1 MPFEIGKKY
10 EFKRSEF
17 DVSKEYGRVSF
28 IIPNPASATP
38 FRVKPFEFQ
47 VNNIP
52 DRIICTYRGGDRFE
66 QEQNT
71 YVPEL
76 YTVGQEYRFRVMR
89 QDSGSGAYSLRDD
102 INGLTFFPVDLGKHR
117 FKRFDRVQC
126 RVLSTEGGW
135 LRLEPV
141 AIPAPQRRAF
151 SFENVMALP
160 QSAPFRRLKVNSDLS
175 NVDILAEAASMFANG
190 DSHWPITAMQII
202 AQNVPQWLAKA
213 PERRAPWLQRLIDL
227 TVALIESTDYI
238 THFPPEER
246 YGCRRALSD
255 LVRGFEDYQRACALI
270 AHNADERMVKDT
282 LATLRNSGWLYE
294 PERKM
299 RLLMAIFT
307 LRNSYAHTYIGEI
320 FSIIR
325 SRHDDEGFMHLFKN
339 GLSTMLSI
347 YIENERK
354 FLDPRKRQGT
364 RDLIMALAIELLL
377 TGDTDNPEWNAHR
390 GLLYTCAI
398 LLLRQPASSLP
409 RKALESYAER
419 FDRPLEFSW
428 RDLDDINF
436 LCYNKL
442 MSGPATPSPD
452 VKEIAVY
459 ESDKATLIVG
469 PKGLTLMPAIITN
482 TTKTAVSYPVIQDF
496 PFSIQ
501 LNGRLTEKPAV
512 SDAPRRQHPMWTEA
526 ERMLFDPDKY
536 PGVPAS
542 TASKPINV
550 KTYPEAGDEVMVRI
564 VRQDSEILH
573 MFHCEITDDYH
584 IGRGTITT
592 RDIVPYPVKA
602 FTTTF
607 EKEGEPLLLPAT
619 VVETDGEGNCTF
631 SMRAGITALAAAMS
645 REDRDSGEEIAAVIT
660 EVSDDRIWAVSNYGY
675 PVMISGKDRPN
686 DEEMTIRKNDAV
698 YITIT
703 KVSYYAQTGGLFING
718 RIEHVD
724 TSRQRED
731 NYRYVENCLQYIL
744 EELAGGKTYTRPADD
759 ETPDDEHDDNLA
771 LLDDDNT
778 DRIYLRPGALSY
790 ISQLLNIMVA
800 ADGDNDLPRSYWLL
814 QMSHLIAATGGDL
827 YRASFIEAKTDLIE
841 ALAKFAADGH
851 IDAPAVEQLDRRCRR
866 FADDDG
872 DLALRLT
879 VISLLGRLDQLQP
892 AEGLIDI
899 ATAMT
904 DSGDLENSITAK
916 LARLVL
922 SYNMLRGLKM
932 TQPRAMVMTGI
943 YDLLALPRPSDV
955 DITQL
960 NVREDQTHEFKQSLI
975 FPADNKMRPDEKRQA
990 REIMEVICGML
1001 NSRDGGTLYL
1011 GVNNLGVPVGLHDDF
1026 VYLNSGFADYDPLD
1040 IEDKFS
1046 LAFTHWIRTWLG
1058 VTQDGVTIYPDL
1070 VTLQYDDIADKRIAR
1085 VSVRPFPGMA
1095 VMSDGSVYVRQE
1107 SSTVP
1112 IKLKREQTA
1121 FAKKRREELRVVY

>member
-1 MPFEIGKKY
+1 MTYEIGKKY

-17 DVSKEYGRVSF
+17 DVSKEYGRVTF

-47 VNNIP
+47 ANNIP
-52 DRIICTYRGGDRFE
+52 EKIICTYRGGDRFE

-76 YTVGQEYRFRVMR
+76 YAVGQEYRFRVMR
-89 QDSGSGAYSLRDD
+89 FDSGSGTYSLRDD
-102 INGLTFFPVDLGKHR
+102 INGLTFFPIDLGKHR
-117 FKRFDRVQC
+117 FKRFERVQC

-135 LRLEPV
+135 LKLEPV

-160 QSAPFRRLKVNSDLS
+160 QAAPFRRLKVKSDLS
-175 NVDILAEAASMFANG
+175 DVATLAEAASMFANG

-202 AQNVPQWLAKA
+202 AKNIPQWLAKA

-238 THFPPEER
+238 THFPVEER

-270 AHNADERMVKDT
+270 ADNADERMVKDT

-325 SRHDDEGFMHLFKN
+325 SRHDDEGFMHLFKK

-347 YIENERK
+347 YISNERK
-354 FLDPRKRQGT
+354 FLDPRNRQGT

-377 TGDTDNPEWNAHR
+377 TCDTDNAEWNAHR

-409 RKALESYAER
+409 RKALECYAER

-442 MSGPATPSPD
+442 MTGPASPSAD
-452 VKEIAVY
+452 VKEIAVF
-459 ESDKATLIVG
+459 ESDKATMIVG
-469 PKGLTLMPAIITN
+469 PKGLSLMPAVISN
-482 TTKTAVSYPVIQDF
+482 TTKTAASYPVIKDC

-501 LNGRLTEKPAV
+501 LNGRLTEKPGV
-512 SDAPRRQHPMWTEA
+512 SDTPGRQHPMWTEA
-526 ERMLFDPDKY
+526 ERMLFDPEKY

-542 TASKPINV
+542 TASRPKNV
-550 KTYPEAGDEVMVRI
+550 KAYPEAGDEVMIRI
-564 VRQDSEILH
+564 VRQDPETLH
-573 MFHCEITDDYH
+573 MFHCEITDDFH
-584 IGRGTITT
+584 TGRGTITT
-592 RDIVPYPVKA
+592 RDIVAYPVKA
-602 FTTTF
+602 FTSTF
-607 EKEGEPLLLPAT
+607 EKDGEPLLLRAK
-619 VVETDGEGNCTF
+619 VLDTDGEGNCTF
-631 SMRAGITALAAAMS
+631 SMRSAMTAFSGSLA
-645 REDRDSGEEIAAVIT
+645 REDRDSGEEIPAVIT
-660 EVSDDRIWAVSNYGY
+660 EVSEDRIWAVSNYGY
-675 PVMISGKDRPN
+675 PVMIFNKDGRY
-686 DEEMTIRKNDAV
+686 DDLKIHKNDAV
-698 YITIT
+698 YLTVT
-703 KVSYYAQTGGLFING
+703 KVSYYAQTDGLFING
-718 RIEHVD
+718 RIESVD
-724 TSRQRED
+724 ESRHRDD

-744 EELAGGKTYTRPADD
+744 EEYAGGKTWQRPAD
-759 ETPDDEHDDNLA
+759 ETPADEEHDDNLT
-771 LLDDDNT
+771 LLDSDDT

-841 ALAKFAADGH
+841 ALAKFAADGR
-851 IDAPAVEQLDRRCRR
+851 IDAPTVDQLDRRCRQ

-872 DLALRLT
+872 DLELRLT
-879 VISLLGRLDQLQP
+879 VINLLGRLDQLQP
-892 AEGLIDI
+892 AEGLLDI

-904 DSGDLENSITAK
+904 DSGDLENTITAK

-932 TQPRAMVMTGI
+932 TQPRALVMAGI
-943 YDLLALPRPSDV
+943 YDLLSLPKPSDV

-1026 VYLNSGFADYDPLD
+1026 VYLNSGFSDYDPLD

-1085 VSVRPFPGMA
+1085 VTVRPFPGMA
-1095 VMSDGSVYVRQE
+1095 VMSDGTVYVRQE